1 MIVADDLTTLVGTA
15 AAIGHVTIAGAVTVH
30 VLLYKRNVGAA
41 VSWIGIAWLS
51 PFLGG
56 LLYAIMGVNRV
67 KRRAKRLRRERVP
80 LAMAEPGTS
89 AASDDPLT
97 PLEFAVGR
105 LTGLPCESGNSVEV
119 LRSGDQAY
127 PRMLEEIERAQK
139 SIGLCS
145 YIFRADAA
153 GEKFHQALIQAQR
166 RGVQVRVLIDGVG
179 GGYFWSGTY
188 QHLHKA
194 GVPIARFLHSYFP
207 WRMPFVNL
215 RNHRKVLVID
225 GRVAFT
231 GGLNIGA
238 ENVEESD
245 PQHRVRDTH
254 FRIEGPV
261 VEQLTDA
268 FADDWLFTT
277 GEQLLTENW
286 FPVLEKAGSVAA
298 RVITSGP
305 DEDMEQI
312 EFVALHAI
320 SCARKSVRLATPY
333 FLPPEPLTM
342 ALGLAAMRGITVDIV
357 LPEHSNHAILDWA
370 RRVPLRPL
378 IEAGCR
384 IWLMAA
390 PFDHSKLMTIDD
402 SWSLIG
408 SANWD
413 TRSFRLNFELNVEL
427 HDEAFARQ
435 LVDLIR
441 PEKRMTLADIDG
453 DRLLIRLR
461 NSAARLLQPYL

>member
-1 MIVADDLTTLVGTA
+1 MTLDDNVAALVGTGA
-15 AAIGHVTIAGAVTVH
+15 AVAHVAIAVAVTIH
-30 VLLYKRNVGAA
+30 VLLYKRSVGAA

-56 LLYAIMGVNRV
+56 LLYAIMGINRV
-67 KRRAKRLRRERVP
+67 KRRAQRLKRQHLP
-80 LAMAEPGTS
+80 LAGAGAT
-89 AASDDPLT
+89 AAVTQDSLT
-97 PLEFAVGR
+97 PLEYAVGR
-105 LTGLPCESGNSVEV
+105 LTGLPSRPGNLVEM
-119 LRSGDQAY
+119 LHSGDEAY
-127 PRMLEEIERAQK
+127 PRMLEEIGRAK
-139 SIGLCS
+139 TSVGLCS
-145 YIFRADAA
+145 YIFRDDSA
-153 GEKFHQALIQAQR
+153 GEKFHEALIQAQQ
-166 RGVQVRVLIDGVG
+166 RGVKVRVLIDGIG

-188 QHLHKA
+188 NRLRKA
-194 GVPIARFLHSYFP
+194 GVPVARFLHSYFP
-207 WRMPFVNL
+207 WRTPFVNL
-215 RNHRKVLVID
+215 RNHRKLLVID

-238 ENVEESD
+238 ENVVAGN
-245 PQHRVRDTH
+245 PAHPVRDTH

-277 GEQLLTENW
+277 GEQLDDDW
-286 FPVLEKAGSVAA
+286 FPRLEPVGTVLA
-298 RVITSGP
+298 RVVPSGP

-312 EFVALHAI
+312 EFVTLHAI
-320 SCARKSVRLATPY
+320 SCARESIRVVTPY
-333 FLPPEPLTM
+333 FLPGEPLTM
-342 ALGLAAMRGITVDIV
+342 ALGLAAMRGITVDIL
-357 LPEHSNHAILDWA
+357 LPENSNHAILDWA

-384 IWLMAA
+384 VWMMPA

-402 SWSLIG
+402 SWSFIG

-427 HDEAFARQ
+427 HDAAFARQ
-435 LVDLIR
+435 IVGSKKPQRCL
-441 PEKRMTLADIDG
+441 TLAEIDG
-453 DRLLIRLR
+453 DPLAIRLR